1 MSSLREL
8 QDMCKSNGI
17 KFKGKTKSQLVDALK
32 ANDGAHEVTEDNC
45 LEKKS
50 VRELRDIC
58 AKEGLSCL
66 GTKSE
71 LIKRLGPFKNDERG
85 RKVKKP
91 VEIVVDDDPESLD
104 SDEYGNLKKEELKKV
119 CLDRNLPTAGALVK
133 RLQENDDNDD
143 DEEDLN
149 NSQEIIYQ
157 TPVAQIRCKSN
168 KRLIVDFVP
177 ETPANF
183 VNRENETVSITPPP
197 TFLSP
202 VQRCIPVFATVSPMK
217 LLWLK
222 VQTT

>member
-1 MSSLREL
+1 MV
-8 QDMCKSNGI
+8 NW
-17 KFKGKTKSQLVDALK
+17 
-32 ANDGAHEVTEDNC
+32 N
-45 LEKKS
+45 
-50 VRELRDIC
+50 
-58 AKEGLSCL
+58 
-66 GTKSE
+66 
-71 LIKRLGPFKNDERG
+71 ERG

>member
-1 MSSLREL
+1 
-8 QDMCKSNGI
+8 
-17 KFKGKTKSQLVDALK
+17 
-32 ANDGAHEVTEDNC
+32 

-50 VRELRDIC
+50 VGELRDIC

-71 LIKRLGPFKNDERG
+71 LIKRLWPFKNDDSEGRRVVNWYERG

-104 SDEYGNLKKEELKKV
+104 SDEYGNLKKEEFKKV

-133 RLQENDDNDD
+133 RLQENDDNND

-157 TPVAQIRCKSN
+157 TPMAQI
-168 KRLIVDFVP
+168 
-177 ETPANF
+177 
-183 VNRENETVSITPPP
+183 
-197 TFLSP
+197 
-202 VQRCIPVFATVSPMK
+202 
-217 LLWLK
+217 
-222 VQTT
+222 